1 MLPRSSVRRCYRN
14 SARHSATQ
22 GNLVQLSATQRNSD
36 QLSVTQHNSAR
47 FSATQRDSAWLSVTQ
62 RDSAWLSATQHNS
75 AWLNLESTILRKG
88 SVYDDDSLKS
98 EQLQVLQGV
107 LSVLGHERLNPK
119 KKTHHH
125 IFSLFGLGAPV
136 LWQILSSHRP
146 PYTVPNHKDKFSH
159 KASFLSMT
167 WERNCPSTIS
177 QKLSETSKCSP
188 LNRLTISSHTWIF
201 LSAQLVW

>member
-1 MLPRSSVRRCYRN
+1 M
-14 SARHSATQ
+14 
-22 GNLVQLSATQRNSD
+22 QLSATQINLAW
-36 QLSVTQHNSAR
+36 LST
-47 FSATQRDSAWLSVTQ
+47 TQRDSAQLSVTQ
-62 RDSAWLSATQHNS
+62 RDSAWLSMTQRDSVWLSLTQRNS
-75 AWLNLESTILRKG
+75 AQLSVTQRDSTWKALSFER
-88 SVYDDDSLKS
+88 VQYDDDSLKS
-98 EQLQVLQGV
+98 EQLQVLQEV

-188 LNRLTISSHTWIF
+188 LNRLTISSHTRIF